1 MPKFTVEQ
9 KSNKPADQAF
19 EAVKSFL
26 SKDGE
31 MMKFDSKAK
40 ITFDDA
46 NKSCKIAGS
55 QFKAEMNIL
64 PDAGGSKVAVMVDLP
79 MLLTPFKGKVQET
92 LQKMLSKHLA

>member
-9 KSNKPADQAF
+9 KSKKPADQAF
-19 EAVKSFL
+19 EAVKNFL

-31 MMKFDSKAK
+31 IMKFDSKAK
-40 ITFDDA
+40 VSFDDA
-46 NKSCKIAGS
+46 TKTCKVTGS
-55 QFKAEMNIL
+55 QFKAEMKIL
-64 PDAGGSKVAVMVDLP
+64 PDADGSKVAVMVDLP